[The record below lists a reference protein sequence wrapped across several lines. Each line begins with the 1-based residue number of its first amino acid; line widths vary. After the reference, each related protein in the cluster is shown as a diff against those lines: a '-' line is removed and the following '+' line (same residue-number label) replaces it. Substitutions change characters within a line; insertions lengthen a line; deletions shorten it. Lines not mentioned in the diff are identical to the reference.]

1 MITIIGYDAAAV
13 GCSGRSER
21 RMIDR
26 AERDFFA
33 GGKGREEGAIIEA
46 KRAKKVRSE
55 RDPVRDLVRGNALV
69 MAIGRSD
76 YGVGASKS
84 QVTLRSASQ
93 LSMKI

>member
-1 MITIIGYDAAAV
+1 MITIIGDDAAAV

-55 RDPVRDLVRGNALV
+55 ILF
-69 MAIGRSD
+69 
-76 YGVGASKS
+76 
-84 QVTLRSASQ
+84 VTLYVAMR
-93 LSMKI
+93 